1 MPSDVNDNYHLK
13 RSIKLAWASGSLAN
27 VMMGN
32 VINYLAY
39 PIYVIGLGVSPV
51 FLGWAM
57 GIPRIWDAITDPVMG
72 HISDN
77 TRSRWGRR
85 RPYILIG
92 AILSGVVFALLWM
105 PPVKSGVTFIG
116 YYFFVTTI
124 FFYTAYTI
132 FVVPW
137 SAMGLELTTD
147 YNERTRVYAYNTFI
161 QAAGGLLLG
170 TLWLLSLKI
179 GSGDVI
185 KGVRIVGVIFGAYV
199 IITAAIP
206 ALFCKPQINV
216 VSQAKISFIRAI
228 SETFKNRVFL
238 LLGGTMFFLL
248 IGLFMV
254 NVFSKFINIYYV
266 FGGSVEE
273 GAKMDMISGFVYQ
286 GMGLAFTP
294 VVAQLGVRFGK
305 KKTLIA
311 GLIMIILAY
320 LSTWFLFTPKCPY
333 L

>member
-116 YYFFVTTI
+116 YYLFVTTI
-124 FFYTAYTI
+124 FFYSGGRRSFARNI
-132 FVVPW
+132 MV
-137 SAMGLELTTD
+137 A
-147 YNERTRVYAYNTFI
+147 FI
-161 QAAGGLLLG
+161 
-170 TLWLLSLKI
+170 
-179 GSGDVI
+179 
-185 KGVRIVGVIFGAYV
+185 
-199 IITAAIP
+199 
-206 ALFCKPQINV
+206 
-216 VSQAKISFIRAI
+216 
-228 SETFKNRVFL
+228 KNRQRRCYK
-238 LLGGTMFFLL
+238 GRTDCR
-248 IGLFMV
+248 IDIRGLC
-254 NVFSKFINIYYV
+254 NNYC
-266 FGGSVEE
+266 G
-273 GAKMDMISGFVYQ
+273 D
-286 GMGLAFTP
+286 T
-294 VVAQLGVRFGK
+294 
-305 KKTLIA
+305 
-311 GLIMIILAY
+311 GLILQTANKCGK
-320 LSTWFLFTPKCPY
+320 SGKNLFHKSNQRNI
-333 L
+333 